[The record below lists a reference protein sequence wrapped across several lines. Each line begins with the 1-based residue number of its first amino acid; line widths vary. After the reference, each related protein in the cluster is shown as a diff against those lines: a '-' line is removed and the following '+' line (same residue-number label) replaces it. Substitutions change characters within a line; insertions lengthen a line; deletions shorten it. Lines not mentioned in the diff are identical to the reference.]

1 MAKVRGIRGA
11 TTAHENSK
19 EAIVEATREL
29 LERLVEANGIVVD
42 DVAAVMFT
50 TTRDLNAEFPAVAAR
65 RMGWNYVALMCS
77 HEMTVPDAQT
87 QCIRALVLVNTEKAA
102 EELSNI
108 YLRGA
113 ANLRA
118 RGMEQIEEARALG
131 EQPGAVT
138 HREARGG
145 NA

>member
-11 TTAHENSK
+11 TTADENTK

-87 QCIRALVLVNTEKAA
+87 RCIRALVLVNTEKAA

-118 RGMEQIEEARALG
+118 RGMERIEEPRVFG
-131 EQPGAVT
+131 E
-138 HREARGG
+138 
-145 NA
+145 

>member
-11 TTAHENSK
+11 TTADENTK
-19 EAIVEATREL
+19 ETIVEATREL

-131 EQPGAVT
+131 E
-138 HREARGG
+138 
-145 NA
+145 